1 MYSGHQRL
9 SLSVL
14 WCIATLLHVFQ
25 CNFGECL
32 GILSSCA
39 AGKIFKSVH
48 QFRCYGNIYVH
59 IHCRCVTGNVS
70 VCLYV
75 LCCWL
80 LLHCQVAATLN
91 NLSVLLSK
99 RGRYQEAEPL
109 CKRALIIREKA
120 SSPVHWILFATIW
133 YIIIPSEMFSICCK
147 AVW

>member
-1 MYSGHQRL
+1 LYIVTFCIRHSQAECIMVISVCLCL
-9 SLSVL
+9 S
-14 WCIATLLHVFQ
+14 CDALLHYCTYFSVT
-25 CNFGECL
+25 L
-32 GILSSCA
+32 GNVWGYSLVVQLEI
-39 AGKIFKSVH
+39 IFKSVH

-120 SSPVHWILFATIW
+120 SSPVH
-133 YIIIPSEMFSICCK
+133 
-147 AVW
+147 